1 MKLTAFSF
9 PLLAVGFLI
18 TTPSYHGVL
27 GQTSNTSAALAVLSN
42 CPKSQ
47 CLTDAISCLAN
58 AGGNPNDES
67 QARKLEKLEK
77 EVASLKAL
85 LARAG
90 KPSGFAVLDSN
101 GRLNQSLLAAGYDK
115 YSLYDLGWQSLHM
128 AAAAACRGSTSSGG
142 SGCCHNVV
150 LVRNAADKKT
160 CAQICAQSPFRNCD
174 AELSIHGKTG
184 KATHNG
190 EQIGSF
196 YNYYCSEPFGGG
208 SEVSRS
214 VSDITRY
221 PDPYPY
227 YSFCC
232 CRK

>member
-9 PLLAVGFLI
+9 PLLAVGYLI
-18 TTPSYHGVL
+18 TAPSYHGVL
-27 GQTSNTSAALAVLSN
+27 GKTPNTSAALAVLSN

-101 GRLNQSLLAAGYDK
+101 GRLNQSLLVAGYDK

-142 SGCCHNVV
+142 SGCCHNAV
-150 LVRNAADKKT
+150 LVRNTADKKT
-160 CAQICAQSPFRNCD
+160 CAQICAQSPYRNCD

-184 KATHNG
+184 KATQNG
-190 EQIGSF
+190 EQIGAF
-196 YNYYCSEPFGGG
+196 YNYQCGTATWGG

-214 VSDITRY
+214 VTDITRY